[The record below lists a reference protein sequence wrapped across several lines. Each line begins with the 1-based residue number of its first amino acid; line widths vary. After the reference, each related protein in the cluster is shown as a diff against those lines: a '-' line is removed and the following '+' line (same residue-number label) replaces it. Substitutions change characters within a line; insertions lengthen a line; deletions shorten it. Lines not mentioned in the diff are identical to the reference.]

1 MPSEPLVERAGGQ
14 RPWECGRRAA
24 RTVGGTRPVGLTK
37 VGEQFVGESQQD
49 GQRGWRDD
57 APNGTEQG
65 ERKMATV
72 SRTNNTLL
80 AEIGQRL
87 DGLSVGPMHR
97 KVVIAIGL
105 GLFFEMYEIFLS
117 STISATLKTQYD
129 LSGTTL
135 KLLLASSF
143 VGMFIGAATLG
154 RLADKIGR
162 RRAFLFNLIWFS
174 LWTLIGAFSPTPW
187 FLVVTRFLAGV
198 GVGAEY
204 PVADAYLSDVLP
216 KSHRGRLA
224 AWAYTC
230 SFIAVP
236 VLGFLSLG
244 LTEHNLF
251 GIPGWRLL
259 LVVGSVGAVIVMLM
273 RRGLP
278 ESPRWLA
285 GVGRPDEAR
294 EALRAFENGAEAT
307 SPSSEPEPAPAALP
321 ETTTV
326 TNPLQRLS
334 VSPYRERLGM
344 LAVFHVFQAFGYYGF
359 GTLAAL
365 VLVSRGYDVTSS
377 LLFTAL
383 SYIGYPVGSALSIPL
398 LKWFERKYLVMAT
411 IAAMAAFG
419 LLFATVGNTALI
431 VVFGFLT
438 TATSN
443 VFSNV
448 YHVYQAEIFPTDVRA
463 TAVGWTYSLSRL
475 SSGALPFIL
484 IPVLDEYG
492 AAAMF
497 TVVLVALAIAAGVV
511 AWIGP
516 RTTRRN
522 LEEINPV

>member
-1 MPSEPLVERAGGQ
+1 M
-14 RPWECGRRAA
+14 
-24 RTVGGTRPVGLTK
+24 T
-37 VGEQFVGESQQD
+37 
-49 GQRGWRDD
+49 
-57 APNGTEQG
+57 
-65 ERKMATV
+65 TV
-72 SRTNNTLL
+72 SPNNKTLL
-80 AEIGQRL
+80 ADIGQQLDRL
-87 DGLSVGPMHR
+87 PIGAMHR
-97 KVVIAIGL
+97 KVVVAIGL

-117 STISATLKTQYD
+117 STISTTLKSQYD
-129 LSGTTL
+129 LNGTTL

-143 VGMFIGAATLG
+143 LGMFIGAAALG
-154 RLADKIGR
+154 RLADRIGR
-162 RRAFLFNLIWFS
+162 RRAFLFNLVWFS

-216 KSHRGRLA
+216 KAHRGRLA

-230 SFIAVP
+230 SFVAVP
-236 VLGFLSLG
+236 VLGFLSVG
-244 LTEHNLF
+244 LTEHSLF

-259 LVVGSVGAVIVMLM
+259 LVIGSVGAGVVMLM

-285 GVGRPDEAR
+285 GVGRGDEAR
-294 EALRAFENGAEAT
+294 AALREFQTGTDSVAAAAKPESDSVGPVAGA
-307 SPSSEPEPAPAALP
+307 
-321 ETTTV
+321 V
-326 TNPLQRLS
+326 TKPLQRLS
-334 VSPYRERLGM
+334 VSPYRQRLGM
-344 LAVFHVFQAFGYYGF
+344 LAVFHLFQSFGYYGF

-398 LKWFERKYLVMAT
+398 LKFFERKYLVIAT
-411 IAAMAAFG
+411 IAAMAGFG
-419 LLFATVGNTALI
+419 LLFATVDNTVLI

-484 IPVLDEYG
+484 IPVLDDYG
-492 AAAMF
+492 ATAMF
-497 TVVLVALAIAAGVV
+497 TVVLIALAIVIAVV

-522 LEEINPV
+522 LEDINPV

>member
-1 MPSEPLVERAGGQ
+1 
-14 RPWECGRRAA
+14 
-24 RTVGGTRPVGLTK
+24 
-37 VGEQFVGESQQD
+37 
-49 GQRGWRDD
+49 
-57 APNGTEQG
+57 
-65 ERKMATV
+65 
-72 SRTNNTLL
+72 
-80 AEIGQRL
+80 
-87 DGLSVGPMHR
+87 
-97 KVVIAIGL
+97 
-105 GLFFEMYEIFLS
+105 
-117 STISATLKTQYD
+117 
-129 LSGTTL
+129 
-135 KLLLASSF
+135 
-143 VGMFIGAATLG
+143 
-154 RLADKIGR
+154 
-162 RRAFLFNLIWFS
+162 
-174 LWTLIGAFSPTPW
+174 
-187 FLVVTRFLAGV
+187 
-198 GVGAEY
+198 
-204 PVADAYLSDVLP
+204 
-216 KSHRGRLA
+216 
-224 AWAYTC
+224 
-230 SFIAVP
+230 
-236 VLGFLSLG
+236 
-244 LTEHNLF
+244 
-251 GIPGWRLL
+251 
-259 LVVGSVGAVIVMLM
+259 
-273 RRGLP
+273 
-278 ESPRWLA
+278 
-285 GVGRPDEAR
+285 
-294 EALRAFENGAEAT
+294 
-307 SPSSEPEPAPAALP
+307 LP

>member
-1 MPSEPLVERAGGQ
+1 MTTTWQSNQ
-14 RPWECGRRAA
+14 RLI
-24 RTVGGTRPVGLTK
+24 T
-37 VGEQFVGESQQD
+37 
-49 GQRGWRDD
+49 
-57 APNGTEQG
+57 
-65 ERKMATV
+65 
-72 SRTNNTLL
+72 
-80 AEIGQRL
+80 EIGQRL

-97 KVVIAIGL
+97 KVVVAIGL

-117 STISATLKTQYD
+117 SIISTTLKTQYALD
-129 LSGTTL
+129 GTTL

-143 VGMFIGAATLG
+143 VGMFIGAAALG

-230 SFIAVP
+230 SFVAVP
-236 VLGFLSLG
+236 VLGFLSLW
-244 LTEHNLF
+244 LTTHGLF
-251 GIPGWRLL
+251 GIPGWRVLL
-259 LVVGSVGAVIVMLM
+259 LVGALGAAIVMLM

-285 GVGRPDEAR
+285 GVGRAEDARAAVRQFEADAPTTPSAP
-294 EALRAFENGAEAT
+294 EAESTAPTEE
-307 SPSSEPEPAPAALP
+307 SPI
-321 ETTTV
+321 TV
-326 TNPLQRLS
+326 TNPIRRLS

-344 LAVFHVFQAFGYYGF
+344 LAVFHLFQSFGYYGF

-377 LLFTAL
+377 LMFTAL
-383 SYIGYPVGSALSIPL
+383 SYLGYPIGSVLAIPL

-419 LLFATVGNTALI
+419 LLFATVDNTALI

-484 IPVLDEYG
+484 IPVLDAYG
-492 AAAMF
+492 APAMF
-497 TVVLVALAIAAGVV
+497 TVVLVALAIVVAVV

-516 RTTRRN
+516 CTTRRN

>member
-1 MPSEPLVERAGGQ
+1 MTCVAKNNSALLTEV
-14 RPWECGRRAA
+14 GRR
-24 RTVGGTRPVGLTK
+24 
-37 VGEQFVGESQQD
+37 
-49 GQRGWRDD
+49 
-57 APNGTEQG
+57 
-65 ERKMATV
+65 
-72 SRTNNTLL
+72 
-80 AEIGQRL
+80 L
-87 DGLSVGPMHR
+87 DSLPVGPMHR
-97 KVVIAIGL
+97 KVVVAIGL
-105 GLFFEMYEIFLS
+105 GLFFEIYEIFLS
-117 STISATLKTQYD
+117 STISTTLKTQYNLD
-129 LSGTTL
+129 GTAL

-143 VGMFIGAATLG
+143 LGMFIGAAALG
-154 RLADKIGR
+154 RLADRIGR

-174 LWTLIGAFSPTPW
+174 LWTLVGAFSPDPW
-187 FLVVTRFLAGV
+187 FLVVTRFLAGI

-216 KSHRGRLA
+216 KEHRGRLA

-244 LTEHNLF
+244 LTKHSLF
-251 GIPGWRLL
+251 GIPGWRVL
-259 LVVGSVGAVIVMLM
+259 LVIGSVGAVLVMLL

-285 GVGRPDEAR
+285 GAGRADEAMA
-294 EALRAFENGAEAT
+294 ALRAFGDSAESTPVAPPNAET
-307 SPSSEPEPAPAALP
+307 DQAAPA
-321 ETTTV
+321 
-326 TNPLQRLS
+326 TNPLKRLS
-334 VSPYRERLGM
+334 ISPYRERLGM
-344 LAVFHVFQAFGYYGF
+344 LAIFHVFQSFGYYGF

-365 VLVSRGYDVTSS
+365 VLVSRGYGVTSS

-383 SYIGYPVGSALSIPL
+383 AFIGYPIGSALSVPL
-398 LKWFERKYLVMAT
+398 LKRFERKYLVITT
-411 IAAMAAFG
+411 IAAMAVFG
-419 LLFATVGNTALI
+419 LLFATAGNPVLI
-431 VVFGFLT
+431 VAFGFLT

-475 SSGALPFIL
+475 SSALLPFVL
-484 IPVLDEYG
+484 IPVLDDYG

-497 TVVLVALAIAAGVV
+497 TVVLIALTIATAVV